1 MTKKLPYKV
10 FEKWAESL
18 EVPPLPESHEDLF
31 LKRLVQKKRYQQ
43 RRSAMQWAAV
53 ALLFLSLGSGVFL
66 SQPELEPEIVQFQ
79 RAESYLTQMIQEQVV
94 QIEKVK
100 LPGSKKLIENSK
112 RKLVQL
118 QNDYQELYQNWDE
131 NENQPLFINAL
142 ILNLRTQLQLLEDI
156 QGQLMLIQQK
166 DYDQI

>member
-53 ALLFLSLGSGVFL
+53 ALLFLNLGSGVFL

-118 QNDYQELYQNWDE
+118 QNDYQELYQDWDE

>member
-1 MTKKLPYKV
+1 MTKKLPYKA
-10 FEKWAESL
+10 FEQWAESL

-53 ALLFLSLGSGVFL
+53 AILFLSLVSGVFL

-118 QNDYQELYQNWDE
+118 QNDYQELYQDWDE

-156 QGQLMLIQQK
+156 QGQLLLIQQK

>member
-10 FEKWAESL
+10 FEKWAESQ

-100 LPGSKKLIENSK
+100 LPGSKKLIEISK

-118 QNDYQELYQNWDE
+118 QNDYQELYQDWDE

-142 ILNLRTQLQLLEDI
+142 ILNLRTQLQLLVDI
-156 QGQLMLIQQK
+156 QGQLILIQQK

>member
-31 LKRLVQKKRYQQ
+31 LNRLVQKKRYQQ

-118 QNDYQELYQNWDE
+118 QNDYQELYQDWDE

>member
-10 FEKWAESL
+10 FEKWAESQ

-118 QNDYQELYQNWDE
+118 QNDYQELYQDWDE

-142 ILNLRTQLQLLEDI
+142 ILNLRTQLQLLVDI
-156 QGQLMLIQQK
+156 QGQLILIQQK

>member
-1 MTKKLPYKV
+1 MSKKLPSKA

-18 EVPPLPESHEDLF
+18 EAPPLPESHEDLF
-31 LKRLVQKKRYQQ
+31 LKRLVHKKRYQQ

-53 ALLFLSLGSGVFL
+53 ALLLLSLGSGVFL

-100 LPGSKKLIENSK
+100 LPGSEKLIENSK
-112 RKLVQL
+112 RKLEQL
-118 QNDYQELYQNWDE
+118 QTDYLELYQDWDE

-156 QGQLMLIQQK
+156 QVQLMLIQQK

>member
-10 FEKWAESL
+10 FEKWAESQ

-112 RKLVQL
+112 RKLMQL
-118 QNDYQELYQNWDE
+118 QNDYQELYQDWNE

>member
-1 MTKKLPYKV
+1 MTKKLPYKA

-66 SQPELEPEIVQFQ
+66 SQSELEPEIVQFQ

-118 QNDYQELYQNWDE
+118 QNDYQELYQDWDE

-142 ILNLRTQLQLLEDI
+142 ILNLRTQLQLLVDI
-156 QGQLMLIQQK
+156 QGQLILIQQK

>member
-118 QNDYQELYQNWDE
+118 QNDYQELYQDWDE

>member
-1 MTKKLPYKV
+1 
-10 FEKWAESL
+10 
-18 EVPPLPESHEDLF
+18 
-31 LKRLVQKKRYQQ
+31 
-43 RRSAMQWAAV
+43 MQWAAV

-118 QNDYQELYQNWDE
+118 QNDYQELYQGWNE

>member
-1 MTKKLPYKV
+1 MTKKLPYQA
-10 FEKWAESL
+10 FEKWAESQ

-118 QNDYQELYQNWDE
+118 QNDYQELYQDWDE

>member
-10 FEKWAESL
+10 FEKWAESQ

-100 LPGSKKLIENSK
+100 LPGSKKLIEISK

-118 QNDYQELYQNWDE
+118 QNDYQELYQDWDE

>member
-1 MTKKLPYKV
+1 MTKKLPCKA

-18 EVPPLPESHEDLF
+18 AVPPLPESHEDLF

-66 SQPELEPEIVQFQ
+66 SQPELEPEIIQFQ

-118 QNDYQELYQNWDE
+118 QNDYQELYQDWDE

>member
-10 FEKWAESL
+10 FEKWAESQ

-118 QNDYQELYQNWDE
+118 QNDYQELYQDWNE

>member
-100 LPGSKKLIENSK
+100 LPGSKKLIEISK

-118 QNDYQELYQNWDE
+118 QNDYQELYQDWDE

>member
-66 SQPELEPEIVQFQ
+66 SQPELEHEIVQFQ

-118 QNDYQELYQNWDE
+118 QNDYQELYQDWDE

>member
-1 MTKKLPYKV
+1 MGRIPRSTSTTREPRKPISKASGSKKALPKAT
-10 FEKWAESL
+10 FGN
-18 EVPPLPESHEDLF
+18 
-31 LKRLVQKKRYQQ
+31 
-43 RRSAMQWAAV
+43 AMGYV
-53 ALLFLSLGSGVFL
+53 ALLFLILGSGVFH
-66 SQPELEPEIVQFQ
+66 SQPELEPQIVQFQ

-118 QNDYQELYQNWDE
+118 QNDYQELYQDWDE

-156 QGQLMLIQQK
+156 QGQFMLIQQK

>member
-79 RAESYLTQMIQEQVV
+79 RAESYLTQMIQDQVV

-118 QNDYQELYQNWDE
+118 QNDYQELYQDWDE

>member
-1 MTKKLPYKV
+1 MSKKLPSKA
-10 FEKWAESL
+10 FEKWTESL
-18 EVPPLPESHEDLF
+18 EAPPLPESHEDLF
-31 LKRLVQKKRYQQ
+31 LKRLVHKKRYQQ

-118 QNDYQELYQNWDE
+118 QNDYQELYQDWDE

>member
-1 MTKKLPYKV
+1 MTKKLPYKT

-31 LKRLVQKKRYQQ
+31 LKRLVQKKHYQQ

-66 SQPELEPEIVQFQ
+66 SQPELEPEIIQFQ

-118 QNDYQELYQNWDE
+118 QNDYQELYQDWDE